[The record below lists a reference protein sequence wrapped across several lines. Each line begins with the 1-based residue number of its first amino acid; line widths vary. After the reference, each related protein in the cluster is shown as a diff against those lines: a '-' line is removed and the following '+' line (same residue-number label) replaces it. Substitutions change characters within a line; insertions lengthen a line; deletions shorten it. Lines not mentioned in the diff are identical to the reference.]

1 MGFFEHR
8 DEVEASILQ
17 TLNNLGVAPFDWVN
31 ADHIHVSLG
40 GAGIVSIH
48 EVDDFYAYRF
58 GFWTRDVCQMEP
70 ARVAQ
75 TWDELLLA
83 LVARIRMVAHDS
95 QRQAKLLSALLEPK
109 S

>member
-8 DEVEASILQ
+8 DKVEASILQ

-31 ADHIHVSLG
+31 VDHVHVSLG
-40 GAGIVSIH
+40 GAGIVSIY

-58 GFWTRDVCQMEP
+58 GFWTRDVCRTEP
-70 ARVAQ
+70 AMAAQ

-83 LVARIRMVAHDS
+83 LVTRIRVVSADAR
-95 QRQAKLLSALLEPK
+95 RQATLLAALLEPK
-109 S
+109 P